1 MKKEKKVFKKWGK
14 DITPDH
20 AWDMGEMMGARN
32 VFKFLAGDDTIDKKK
47 AEKRA
52 DDMPFVVPVKMMGVR
67 NAFKF
72 LAEDDTI
79 DKKKAE
85 KRADDMPF
93 VVPVNMTV
101 DDFLAQWNSCH
112 PKKEQYVRSKGQLN
126 LKGK

>member
-52 DDMPFVVPVKMMGVR
+52 DDMPFVVPV
-67 NAFKF
+67 
-72 LAEDDTI
+72 
-79 DKKKAE
+79 
-85 KRADDMPF
+85 
-93 VVPVNMTV
+93 NMTV